1 GATALRPMPARA
13 QRAPGRSGPW
23 SFTASMRSRSDR
35 RSPSTARRSS
45 SRAGGSITAIPTS
58 KSSRSSSA
66 GRPEKDCTSADL
78 SKEFETPDDVETNDG
93 YAHALG
99 VYRGAAHVVDTGRL
113 YASRGLALILA
124 GGPAGTRGPGARPR
138 SGVRGALR

>member
-1 GATALRPMPARA
+1 
-13 QRAPGRSGPW
+13 
-23 SFTASMRSRSDR
+23 
-35 RSPSTARRSS
+35 

-99 VYRGAAHVVDTGRL
+99 GYRGARHVVDTGRL

-138 SGVRGALR
+138 SGVRGALREIPRGRPREGRAPRARETARRPPPAATRGGRTGH